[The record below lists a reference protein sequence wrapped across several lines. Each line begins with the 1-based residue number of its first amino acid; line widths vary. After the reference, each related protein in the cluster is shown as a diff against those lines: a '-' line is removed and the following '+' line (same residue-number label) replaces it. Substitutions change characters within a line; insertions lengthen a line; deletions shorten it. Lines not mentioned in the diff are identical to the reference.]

1 MKRFIFFLATMLF
14 ILQSCSIQKRHY
26 LPGYHIEWNSQR
38 TQKESTPA
46 HADLNSL
53 VLPKSDIGTA
63 ETVKEQV
70 LQPDNA
76 IITPKKDFTH
86 TQLPFEQKNNYSET
100 VKSKSSVDHRPIK
113 IGKACAKQTT
123 AFSEILNPR
132 WNAVNKDFSS
142 NENTPH
148 TPASSILSFI
158 FGLLFFVT
166 LFTTS
171 LWAVVGIL
179 FPILAIV
186 FGAVGISKT
195 RRDGQLKGQ
204 GFAIAGLVL
213 GIIGLLMI
221 VSLFL
226 LLSLAFP
233 L

>member
-1 MKRFIFFLATMLF
+1 MKYFIFFLATMLF

-63 ETVKEQV
+63 ETANEQI
-70 LQPDNA
+70 LQPDIANR
-76 IITPKKDFTH
+76 TPNKDFTH
-86 TQLPFEQKNNYSET
+86 TQLPSEHKTNYSESI
-100 VKSKSSVDHRPIK
+100 KSKSPIAQSAIK
-113 IGKACAKQTT
+113 MEEVVTKHSKFAEVLKPS
-123 AFSEILNPR
+123 F
-132 WNAVNKDFSS
+132 NAAYGHFAP
-142 NENTPH
+142 NEEAPH
-148 TPASSILSFI
+148 TPAFSILSFI
-158 FGLLFFVT
+158 FGVLFFVT
-166 LFTTS
+166 LFSTS
-171 LWAVVGIL
+171 LWAIVGIL

-195 RRDGQLKGQ
+195 RRDGQLKGK

>member
-14 ILQSCSIQKRHY
+14 ILHSCSIQKRHY

-46 HADLNSL
+46 HANLNSL

-63 ETVKEQV
+63 ATVNGQI
-70 LQPDNA
+70 LQPDIA

-100 VKSKSSVDHRPIK
+100 VKSKSPIAQSAIK
-113 IGKACAKQTT
+113 IEEVVTKHSKFAKVLKPS
-123 AFSEILNPR
+123 F
-132 WNAVNKDFSS
+132 NAASGHFAP
-142 NENTPH
+142 NEEAPH

-158 FGLLFFVT
+158 FGVLFFVT

-171 LWAVVGIL
+171 LWAIVGIL
-179 FPILAIV
+179 FPVLAIV

-195 RRDGQLKGQ
+195 RRDGQLKGK